1 MYVLL
6 NIYYIYYMT
15 AQLFITY
22 IIRLLSIYYIYHLS
36 APIIL
41 FVGHRLG
48 RMDV

>member
-15 AQLFITY
+15 AQLFITF
-22 IIRLLSIYYIYHLS
+22 IICQP
-36 APIIL
+36 PIIL

-48 RMDV
+48 WMDV